1 MRQSK
6 LYPIGLI
13 LVLVLLFIN
22 FISSIYE
29 YVDYQKRIKSGN
41 DRWKQVEQRIKQIE
55 EDCNGTNS

>member
-1 MRQSK
+1 MKQNK
-6 LYPIGLI
+6 LYPVGLI